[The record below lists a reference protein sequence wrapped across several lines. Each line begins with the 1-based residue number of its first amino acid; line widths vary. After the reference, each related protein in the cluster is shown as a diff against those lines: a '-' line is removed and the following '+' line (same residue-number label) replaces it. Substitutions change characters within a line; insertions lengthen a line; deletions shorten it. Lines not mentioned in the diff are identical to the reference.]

1 MIDSFNY
8 AHEHG
13 HLSISQ
19 PHGIISLIPKNNKDL
34 ECLKHWRPI
43 SLLNNDCKI
52 ATKAIAIRMESV
64 LPKINHSSQTASM
77 S

>member
-19 PHGIISLIPKNNKDL
+19 PHEIISLIPKKDL
-34 ECLKHWRPI
+34 ECLKNWRPI

-64 LPKINHSSQTASM
+64 LPKINHSSQTTSM